1 MNFVKSPRK
10 ELNFNR
16 RCPKDHVILTQLVQ
30 CADFTLHL
38 HFYIFY
44 IFYILHLQYMYI
56 RLVSLLTFRWD
67 SFWPQPFNRG

>member
-10 ELNFNR
+10 ELTFNR

-44 IFYILHLQYMYI
+44 IFYILHLT
-56 RLVSLLTFRWD
+56 VH
-67 SFWPQPFNRG
+67 